1 MNQIIEGQKLGV
13 IHEMFL
19 LSLRTL
25 DLVARPLYSNVQ
37 DLEQHFN
44 ESVSY

>member
-25 DLVARPLYSNVQ
+25 DPGQPLYSNVQ
-37 DLEQHFN
+37 DLEEHFN